1 MGSSRSDF
9 QWLAK
14 TRIREAKA
22 LLDQG
27 LFDGAYYLA
36 GYAVECALKACIV
49 KKIKRSELPDKKFI
63 QDVYT
68 HKLGR
73 LLGTN
78 GAADR
83 IPTGH
88 VRQAVRLKLDD
99 GKRLERG
106 DKVRNSRTAVY
117 REVHVLSRNTPSE
130 EPTGRRACASAVQ
143 CHYRSS
149 TWSIP
154 MVKEVLVDKQIEAG
168 RVLTERLDKGGF
180 PVTASFWLFDSDT
193 NDWRLT
199 IALEAVDRIG
209 VGARKVYGRIQDI
222 LSEDAD
228 LGRVLD
234 LQDIHLAGPMDNL
247 IRDFR
252 KLRQRKLGVVR
263 LKRTVVG
270 GRYVEDAYV
279 YKAA

>member
-1 MGSSRSDF
+1 
-9 QWLAK
+9 
-14 TRIREAKA
+14 
-22 LLDQG
+22 
-27 LFDGAYYLA
+27 
-36 GYAVECALKACIV
+36 
-49 KKIKRSELPDKKFI
+49 
-63 QDVYT
+63 
-68 HKLGR
+68 
-73 LLGTN
+73 
-78 GAADR
+78 
-83 IPTGH
+83 
-88 VRQAVRLKLDD
+88 
-99 GKRLERG
+99 
-106 DKVRNSRTAVY
+106 
-117 REVHVLSRNTPSE
+117 
-130 EPTGRRACASAVQ
+130 
-143 CHYRSS
+143 
-149 TWSIP
+149 

-168 RVLTERLDKGGF
+168 RVLTKLLDESEF